1 MKYSTDVMCTL
12 FWLQPLFER
21 FFVLKVVIKF
31 LFEKKRRSQEFCE
44 VCKAIFFPKTHGEM
58 IRFVSV
64 AMHWYRASVS

>member
-31 LFEKKRRSQEFCE
+31 LFEKKRSQEFCE
-44 VCKAIFFPKTHGEM
+44 VRKAIFFPKTHGEM

-64 AMHWYRASVS
+64 AMHGYLASVS

>member
-44 VCKAIFFPKTHGEM
+44 VRKAIFFPKTHGD
-58 IRFVSV
+58 SV
-64 AMHWYRASVS
+64 CFRSNAWVFS